1 MTHQQHWRRLAI
13 AGHEGDEPTAR
24 AALTDTD
31 PVARQLALG
40 SLRRMEA
47 LTEADLLAAFADESP
62 AVRHRAA
69 LLAAEWPEVSVLPLL
84 RDSDSTVVEAA
95 AWAAGEQ
102 EEVDDTVLELLCIL
116 GTSADDPMVRE
127 SAVAALGA
135 IGDERGLATILAGCI
150 DKPAVRRRAVLA
162 LAPFEGPA
170 VDAALAAALVDR
182 DWQVRQAAEDLLP
195 HMSPTLGDE
204 PADS

>member
-1 MTHQQHWRRLAI
+1 MSDQQRWRQLVI
-13 AGHEGDEPTAR
+13 AGHERDELTAR
-24 AALTDTD
+24 AGIAETD

-40 SLRRMEA
+40 ALSRMAA
-47 LTEADLLAAFADESP
+47 LTEADLLAAFTDESP

-69 LLAAEWPEVSVLPLL
+69 LLAAEWPDISLLPLL
-84 RDSDSTVVEAA
+84 RDSEPTVVEAA
-95 AWAAGEQ
+95 AWAVGEQ
-102 EEVDDTVLELLCIL
+102 EMVDDAVLALLCEL
-116 GTSADDPMVRE
+116 GTSAADVLVRE

-135 IGDERGLATILAGCI
+135 IGDERGLATILVGCN

-162 LAPFEGPA
+162 LAPFDGPE

-195 HMSPTLGDE
+195 HMSP
-204 PADS
+204 PA